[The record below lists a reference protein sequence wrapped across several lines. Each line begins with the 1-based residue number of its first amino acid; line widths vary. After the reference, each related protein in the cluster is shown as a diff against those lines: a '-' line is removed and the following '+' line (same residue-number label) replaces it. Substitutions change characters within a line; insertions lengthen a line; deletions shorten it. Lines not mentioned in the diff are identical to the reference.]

1 MQVLA
6 RLIVSIILFSLVG
19 TSCRTTKK
27 LQSAIIKID
36 SAGIPPK
43 PEEKVF
49 GKEDSIRFI
58 QETLARI
65 DSNLID
71 FRTFSAKI
79 KVDFIDK
86 DGKKNEFTAFV
97 RLRKDS
103 IMWISINAIL
113 GIEAARVLITPDS
126 IKVLNKIDHVYKLN
140 SVEAL
145 QEIANVPFTFQELQN
160 VIIGN
165 PVYSD
170 SNIISYI
177 KNDKGISLVSIGQV
191 FKQLLTVNSDYT
203 LQSAKLDDIDPARA
217 RTCLVLY
224 GDYEKRNNFEFSK
237 YRQIIVSEKTKVD
250 VQMDYKQYSF
260 NEDLGFPF
268 GIPRNY
274 KRQ

>member
-1 MQVLA
+1 MQVIA
-6 RLIVSIILFSLVG
+6 RLIVSIILFSLIG

-203 LQSAKLDDIDPARA
+203 LQSAKLDDIDPSRA

-224 GDYEKRNNFEFSK
+224 GDYEKRK
-237 YRQIIVSEKTKVD
+237 
-250 VQMDYKQYSF
+250 MH
-260 NEDLGFPF
+260 
-268 GIPRNY
+268 
-274 KRQ
+274 